1 MINRCPANVTIT
13 TDVDYYRFVL
23 GFGRGSTVLV
33 VPW

>member
-1 MINRCPANVTIT
+1 MINRCPADVKIN

-23 GFGRGSTVLV
+23 GCGRGSTVLV